1 MKINLDNF
9 ILEEYSSYNSEHVK
23 VVFELNKDQDTKRFL
38 GDVNYTIERTMIR
51 RTDDLNHYNIA
62 FIPYYNDY
70 PIGYISLVYLQHEYQ
85 IIYGILNRFRKQ
97 NLGALLLDEFS
108 EYFLSYYS
116 EIDSLNLKID
126 EDNLGSRKV
135 ADLAG
140 YHQDSDTKY
149 SRRR

>member
-38 GDVNYTIERTMIR
+38 GDVDYTIEQTMIR

-97 NLGALLLDEFS
+97 NLGAL
-108 EYFLSYYS
+108 
-116 EIDSLNLKID
+116 
-126 EDNLGSRKV
+126 
-135 ADLAG
+135 
-140 YHQDSDTKY
+140 
-149 SRRR
+149 